1 MSTAQALDDAISQ
14 ACRAGVPMHDI
25 AAASKLYPNEIGDR
39 VRALGL
45 PDRHPTT
52 REIEQPEY
60 PLPAEPMPHPKL
72 AVIAGLRVHAA
83 RGSA

>member
-1 MSTAQALDDAISQ
+1 VSTAQTLDDAIS
-14 ACRAGVPMHDI
+14 AAWLAGVPMHDI

-52 REIEQPEY
+52 REIEQPEFS
-60 PLPAEPMPHPKL
+60 LPAEPVPHPKL
-72 AVIAGLRVHAA
+72 AVIAGLRVLAA
-83 RGSA
+83 RDTA